1 MLRVVQA
8 RSEMQYEQVRR
19 LFAEYRQEIETRAS
33 AGGAC
38 P

>member
-1 MLRVVQA
+1 MTLIVPA
-8 RSEMQYEQVRR
+8 RSEMHFEQVRR
-19 LFAEYRQEIETRAS
+19 LFAEYRRDIETRAS